1 MEMHKSVL
9 TIEDNLIVAE
19 DLKDKLES
27 LGYEVIGNFTDLDE
41 VLAVLE
47 ASKVDLL
54 IVDILLGQEKT
65 GIDFVKEIYRN
76 YHLPVVYLTANSE
89 SAMVKM
95 AMETHPSAYLI
106 KPFKLSEFVI
116 NIDLAIKNFERNKG
130 ARESLEYDGFRV
142 VKDAIFIPV
151 NQMHI
156 RIKNEDIYAVEA
168 DGAYIKILT
177 KEKRYQISS
186 NLKNFIRQF
195 TDPDFIRISRKH
207 LVNVNYV
214 EKINGNT
221 IYLGSY
227 EVQFSRF
234 NRQEILR
241 HFRIVRTK

>member
-1 MEMHKSVL
+1 MRKSIL

-27 LGYEVIGNFTDLDE
+27 LGYEVVGNYTELDE
-41 VLAVLE
+41 VLEVLLNR
-47 ASKVDLL
+47 KVDLL
-54 IVDILLGQEKT
+54 VVDVLLGQERT
-65 GIDFVKEIYRN
+65 GIDFVKEIYKD
-76 YHLPVVYLTANSE
+76 HQIPIVYLTANSE
-89 SAMVKM
+89 SSMVKM

-116 NIDLAIKNFERNKG
+116 NIDLAIKNFHRNAKKDELLG
-130 ARESLEYDGFRV
+130 LSEFRV
-142 VKDAIFIPV
+142 LNEAIFIPD

-177 KEKRYQISS
+177 KDRRYQISS

-195 TDPDFIRISRKH
+195 TDPDFIRVSRKH
-207 LVNVNYV
+207 LINVNYV

-221 IYLGSY
+221 IYSGAY
-227 EVQFSRF
+227 EFQFSKL
-234 NRQEILR
+234 NRQEILK
-241 HFRIVRTK
+241 HFKILKTK